1 MLCNLFDATQR
12 VAEMDGVGI
21 TLWKSKLTHYR
32 IAMCGRAM
40 KANAVRWRVD
50 CLVNQPVAWAERRKT
65 PLMTNSA
72 SSSSRYYLTTP
83 IYYVNARP
91 HLGHAYS
98 TIVCDAIA
106 RRKRALGIETW
117 FLTGTDEHGQKIER
131 SAEKAGRTPEEFA
144 TAISGEFSGLWKRLG
159 LTNDDFIRTTE
170 ERHKRGTQRLFA
182 ELRDKGFIYKGS
194 YTGQYCVSDELYVD
208 GPPGTVCPDCG
219 RVTETVSEENY
230 FFKLS
235 AFERKLLEFYE
246 ANPGFMGPESTRREV
261 VSFVRGG
268 LRDLSVSRTSFSW
281 GIPVPGDEK
290 HVIYVWL
297 DALANYITALGYGSD
312 DPAERARF
320 EKFWPADLHL
330 IGKEISRF
338 HCVYWPA
345 FLMAAGIPLP
355 RSVQANGWL
364 LFDQGKM
371 SKSRGNIV
379 RAETVQE
386 VLGADALRYFLLR
399 EIPFGQDG
407 SFSFEALV
415 QRYNSDLA
423 NGYGNLVSRVVNM
436 VHKYFGG
443 TVPNAGAETAAEA
456 ALRESAV
463 RAIAAF
469 GPAFDELNF
478 SDALKALWVLV
489 AETDGYLTAKAP
501 WKRPVDR
508 PEAEHVALQARV
520 LATAAE
526 AIRIITALV
535 YPILPESAAKVWRQL
550 GQGEIQEA
558 VKQGFLLELSWG
570 GLQAGTRFGEPA
582 PLFPRA
588 EKDAVERMQAIEEQ
602 NSLSVI
608 EAASTCGAASSGFA
622 AKTASSELSAPAAES
637 AEKGAIMSE
646 ISETQNSWDNSPVD
660 SVGVEAEDE
669 ALAYETV
676 SKAAEL
682 PAAPQVPA
690 QLAPPQ
696 VAAPQVVA
704 EPQYIS
710 IDDVIKVDLRVAQIL
725 VAERIPKADKLLR
738 LEVDLGYEKR
748 QILAGIA
755 QYYEPEKL
763 VGRKIII
770 VANLAPR
777 KMRGLESNG
786 MLLAASLEGGAPV
799 LAGFLEDVPLGARL
813 K

>member
-1 MLCNLFDATQR
+1 
-12 VAEMDGVGI
+12 
-21 TLWKSKLTHYR
+21 
-32 IAMCGRAM
+32 
-40 KANAVRWRVD
+40 
-50 CLVNQPVAWAERRKT
+50 
-65 PLMTNSA
+65 MTNPVSRA
-72 SSSSRYYLTTP
+72 NRYYLTTP

-106 RRKRALGIETW
+106 RRKRAMGIETW

-131 SAEKAGRTPEEFA
+131 SAALAGRTPAEFA
-144 TAISGEFSGLWKRLG
+144 TAVSGEFRGLWDRLG
-159 LTNDDFIRTTE
+159 LSYDDFIRTTE

-182 ELRDKGFIYKGS
+182 TLRDKGFIYKGS
-194 YTGQYCVSDELYVD
+194 YTGQYCVSDEAYVD
-208 GPPGTVCPDCG
+208 GPPGTSCPDCG
-219 RVTETVSEENY
+219 RITETVSEENY

-235 AFERKLLEFYE
+235 AFERKLLEFYD
-246 ANPGFMGPESTRREV
+246 ANPDFMGPESTRREV
-261 VSFVRGG
+261 ISFVRGG
-268 LRDLSVSRTSFSW
+268 LKDLSVSRTSFSW

-312 DPAERARF
+312 DAVDQARF
-320 EKFWPADLHL
+320 AKFWPADMHL

-355 RSVQANGWL
+355 RSVRANGWL

-379 RAETVQE
+379 RAETVHA
-386 VLGADALRYFLLR
+386 VLGSDALRYFLLR

-407 SFSFEALV
+407 NFSFDALV
-415 QRYNSDLA
+415 QRYNGDLA

-443 TVPNAGAETAAEA
+443 VVPEAGAETAAEA

-463 RAIAAF
+463 GAIAAF
-469 GPAFDELNF
+469 GPAFDDLNF
-478 SDALKALWVLV
+478 SDALKALWLLV
-489 AETDGYLTAKAP
+489 AETDGYLTANAP
-501 WKRPVDR
+501 WKRPTDR
-508 PEAEHVALQARV
+508 SEAEHVALQARV

-550 GQGEIQEA
+550 GQGEIA
-558 VKQGFLLELSWG
+558 DAAKHSFLTELHWG
-570 GLQAGTRFGEPA
+570 GLQAGTKFGEPA

-588 EKDAVERMQAIEEQ
+588 EKDAIERMQNIEEQ
-602 NSLSVI
+602 NSKTVI
-608 EAASTCGAASSGFA
+608 EAASAEENT
-622 AKTASSELSAPAAES
+622 AKTAAPAKTVAATPAAPARAPETKTPTVPAAVPVVQAAAPAA
-637 AEKGAIMSE
+637 
-646 ISETQNSWDNSPVD
+646 PVAAQAPD
-660 SVGVEAEDE
+660 AS
-669 ALAYETV
+669 L
-676 SKAAEL
+676 AAE
-682 PAAPQVPA
+682 
-690 QLAPPQ
+690 Q
-696 VAAPQVVA
+696 VAAAPPVPQH
-704 EPQYIS
+704 IT
-710 IDDVIKVDLRVAQIL
+710 IDDFVKVELRVAQIL

-755 QYYEPEKL
+755 QYYKPEKL
-763 VGRKIII
+763 IGRKIVI

-786 MLLAASLEGGAPV
+786 MLLAASLPDGAPV
-799 LAGFLEDVPLGARL
+799 LAGFLEEVPLGARL

>member
-1 MLCNLFDATQR
+1 
-12 VAEMDGVGI
+12 
-21 TLWKSKLTHYR
+21 
-32 IAMCGRAM
+32 
-40 KANAVRWRVD
+40 
-50 CLVNQPVAWAERRKT
+50 
-65 PLMTNSA
+65 MTNLPNSA
-72 SSSSRYYLTTP
+72 ASPARYYLTTP

-131 SAEKAGRTPEEFA
+131 SAELAGRTPAEFA
-144 TAISGEFSGLWKRLG
+144 TAISGEFRGLWQRLG
-159 LTNDDFIRTTE
+159 LSNDDFIRTTE
-170 ERHKRGTQRLFA
+170 MRHIRGVQHLFA
-182 ELRDKGFIYKGS
+182 TLRDRGFIYKGS
-194 YTGQYCVSDELYVD
+194 YTGQYCVSDEAYVD

-219 RVTETVSEENY
+219 RITETVSEENY

-235 AFERKLLEFYE
+235 AFERKLLEFYD

-261 VSFVRGG
+261 ISFVRGG
-268 LRDLSVSRTSFSW
+268 LKDLSVSRTSFSW

-297 DALANYITALGYGSD
+297 DALANYITALGYGSS
-312 DPAERARF
+312 DPADQARF
-320 EKFWPADLHL
+320 AKFWPADMHL

-345 FLMAAGIPLP
+345 FLMAAGISTP
-355 RSVQANGWL
+355 RSVKANGWL

-407 SFSFEALV
+407 GFSFDALV
-415 QRYNSDLA
+415 QRYNGDLA

-443 TVPNAGAETAAEA
+443 VLPEAGAETAAEA

-463 RAIAAF
+463 RTIAAF
-469 GPAFDELNF
+469 GPQFDELNF
-478 SDALKALWVLV
+478 SEALKTLWLLV
-489 AETDGYLTAKAP
+489 AETDGYLTANAP
-501 WKRPVDR
+501 WKRPPDR

-526 AIRIITALV
+526 AIRIVTALV
-535 YPILPESAAKVWRQL
+535 YPILPESATKVWRQL
-550 GQGEIQEA
+550 GLGEIQDA
-558 VKQGFLLELSWG
+558 ANQAFLTQLHWG
-570 GLQAGTRFGEPA
+570 GLNTGTRFGEPA

-588 EKDAVERMQAIEEQ
+588 EKDAIERMQNIEDQ
-602 NSLSVI
+602 NTSSAV
-608 EAASTCGAASSGFA
+608 EAASQGETVTSGPATVSPSVAPTAVANTAEARAHDAQTPTSVAPLDAATPIVTTKVHQVPVELASSRL
-622 AKTASSELSAPAAES
+622 SSTPVPAPE
-637 AEKGAIMSE
+637 
-646 ISETQNSWDNSPVD
+646 
-660 SVGVEAEDE
+660 
-669 ALAYETV
+669 
-676 SKAAEL
+676 
-682 PAAPQVPA
+682 AAPLTQTEQP
-690 QLAPPQ
+690 
-696 VAAPQVVA
+696 A
-704 EPQYIS
+704 EPQHIS

-725 VAERIPKADKLLR
+725 VAERVPKADKLLR

-763 VGRKIII
+763 IGRKIVI

>member
-1 MLCNLFDATQR
+1 
-12 VAEMDGVGI
+12 
-21 TLWKSKLTHYR
+21 
-32 IAMCGRAM
+32 
-40 KANAVRWRVD
+40 
-50 CLVNQPVAWAERRKT
+50 
-65 PLMTNSA
+65 MTNSD
-72 SSSSRYYLTTP
+72 SSSARFYLTTP

-106 RRKRALGIETW
+106 RRKRAQGVESW

-131 SAEKAGRTPEEFA
+131 SAALAGRSPHEFA
-144 TAISGEFSGLWKRLG
+144 TAISGEFRGLWDRLG
-159 LTNDDFIRTTE
+159 LSYDDFIRTTE
-170 ERHKRGTQRLFA
+170 ERHVRGTQKLFA
-182 ELRDKGFIYKGS
+182 LLRDKGFIYKGS

-208 GPPGTVCPDCG
+208 GPAGTVCPDCG

-268 LRDLSVSRTSFSW
+268 LKDLSVSRTSFSW

-312 DPAERARF
+312 DPADKARF

-345 FLMAAGIPLP
+345 FLMAAGIALP

-407 SFSFEALV
+407 SFSFDALV
-415 QRYNSDLA
+415 QRYNGDLA

-436 VHKYFGG
+436 MHKYFGG
-443 TVPNAGAETAAEA
+443 VVPEAGVETDAET
-456 ALRESAV
+456 ALRESAERV
-463 RAIAAF
+463 IVAF
-469 GPAFDELNF
+469 GPAFDEMNF
-478 SDALKALWVLV
+478 SEALKALWVLV
-489 AETDGYLTAKAP
+489 AETDGYLTANAP
-501 WKRPVDR
+501 WKKPAERS
-508 PEAEHVALQARV
+508 EADHAALQARV
-520 LATAAE
+520 LSTAAE
-526 AIRIITALV
+526 AIRMITALV

-550 GQGEIQEA
+550 GQGEISEA
-558 VKQGFLLELSWG
+558 AKRSFLTEIAWG
-570 GLQAGTRFGEPA
+570 GLKAGTKFGEPV

-588 EKDAVERMQAIEEQ
+588 EKDAVERMQKIEEQ
-602 NSLSVI
+602 NSLSVV
-608 EAASTCGAASSGFA
+608 EAASGDAAGVGSAAERDGDFNPRVRPIESKGASAPENGTLRTPPAPLTLPSSVKGTGFSPYVNSAKSAGALAPEGKSLEDTPAIPASPAIEPA
-622 AKTASSELSAPAAES
+622 AVPAAEQLPS
-637 AEKGAIMSE
+637 
-646 ISETQNSWDNSPVD
+646 
-660 SVGVEAEDE
+660 
-669 ALAYETV
+669 ALAE
-676 SKAAEL
+676 
-682 PAAPQVPA
+682 
-690 QLAPPQ
+690 LAPPQ
-696 VAAPQVVA
+696 VAQ
-704 EPQYIS
+704 QIT
-710 IDDVIKVDLRVAQIL
+710 IDDFVKVDLRVAQIL
-725 VAERIPKADKLLR
+725 VAERVPKADKLLR

-755 QYYEPEKL
+755 QFYEPEKL
-763 VGRKIII
+763 IGRKIVI

-786 MLLAASLEGGAPV
+786 MLLAASLPDGAPV
-799 LAGFLEDVPLGARL
+799 LAGFLEEVPLGARL

>member
-1 MLCNLFDATQR
+1 
-12 VAEMDGVGI
+12 
-21 TLWKSKLTHYR
+21 
-32 IAMCGRAM
+32 MCGRAM

-98 TIVCDAIA
+98 TIVCDALA